1 MTDWLQKEIGS
12 TASDIRFRLGMWASW
27 SAYGVS
33 SVAHAAPAAGAVEPV
48 VAAPVVLDAKVVTI
62 NINTADEATLQR
74 ELSGVGAVKAKAIVA
89 YREANGDFTSV
100 DELLEV
106 KGIGKVILERNR
118 DKIVIS

>member
-1 MTDWLQKEIGS
+1 MR
-12 TASDIRFRLGMWASW
+12 TAFLSSIFFALMV
-27 SAYGVS
+27 GVS

-89 YREANGDFTSV
+89 
-100 DELLEV
+100 
-106 KGIGKVILERNR
+106 
-118 DKIVIS
+118 

>member
-1 MTDWLQKEIGS
+1 M
-12 TASDIRFRLGMWASW
+12 
-27 SAYGVS
+27 
-33 SVAHAAPAAGAVEPV
+33 

>member
-1 MTDWLQKEIGS
+1 MR
-12 TASDIRFRLGMWASW
+12 TAFLSSIIFALMV
-27 SAYGVS
+27 GVT

-48 VAAPVVLDAKVVTI
+48 VAAPVVLDTKVVTI